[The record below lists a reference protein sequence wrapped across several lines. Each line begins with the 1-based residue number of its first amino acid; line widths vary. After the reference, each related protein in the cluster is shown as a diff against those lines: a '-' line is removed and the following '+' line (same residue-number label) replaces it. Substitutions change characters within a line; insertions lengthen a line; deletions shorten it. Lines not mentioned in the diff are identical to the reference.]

1 MPSQSASDNQML
13 SQTEIDQL
21 LQTIQPGNDFDLAAD
36 KDRHALAAIKKK
48 VSRDVHY
55 MGLRL
60 DFAITNGDAL
70 DVSNAKAAR
79 HLAAHKL
86 WRLNRGFITD
96 VDYKSWLKRN
106 IAFDYGVQ
114 RYIYVGRDSYY

>member
-1 MPSQSASDNQML
+1 MPSQSASDNQTL

-36 KDRHALAAIKKK
+36 KDRHALAATKKK

-60 DFAITNGDAL
+60 DFAITNGSAL
-70 DVSNAKAAR
+70 DVNNAKAAR

-86 WRLNRGFITD
+86 WRLNRGFMTD
-96 VDYKSWLKRN
+96 SDYKTWLKRN
-106 IAFDYGVQ
+106 VKWDATLL
-114 RYIYVGRDSYY
+114 RYVYVGRDSYY